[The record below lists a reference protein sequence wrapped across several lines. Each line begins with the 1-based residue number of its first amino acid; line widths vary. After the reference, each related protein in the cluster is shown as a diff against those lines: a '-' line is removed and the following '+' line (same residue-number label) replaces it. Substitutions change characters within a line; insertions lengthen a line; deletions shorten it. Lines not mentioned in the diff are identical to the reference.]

1 MPNHLITAD
10 PPRSG
15 VEGGSFTMEHDGVTT
30 TPATL
35 PDTAIE
41 SYRRQGFVHIPGILS
56 RAEAEQFRLAAAD
69 ALERLADK
77 SLTRGR
83 GAVER
88 IFTQIVNVWR
98 EDEAM
103 RRLTLHPNVGAVAER
118 LAGIPLRLWHDHMLV
133 KLPHNQAPTEFHQ
146 DRPYWPHATSR
157 HTLSAWIALV
167 DVPVERGCMT
177 FIPGSHT
184 RTDLRPQ
191 NLTDSEDLFRI
202 SPDLA
207 WEPRVTV
214 PLRAGDC
221 TFHNGLCAH
230 MALANQTD
238 EIRFAHV
245 VIFMDAETT
254 YTGQRHVVTDPLGLS
269 AGQRLDGEL
278 FPRVGQ

>member
-1 MPNHLITAD
+1 
-10 PPRSG
+10 
-15 VEGGSFTMEHDGVTT
+15 MEAQRILT
-30 TPATL
+30 TPETLSEAT
-35 PDTAIE
+35 IE
-41 SYRRQGFVHIPGILS
+41 SYRKNGFVHIPGIITPE
-56 RAEAEQFRLAAAD
+56 EAESYRAAAAD

-83 GAVER
+83 GKVER

-98 EDEAM
+98 EDDAM
-103 RRLTLHPNVGAVAER
+103 RRLTLHPNVAGVAER
-118 LAGIPLRLWHDHMLV
+118 LAGIPLRIWHDHMLI

-191 NLTDSEDLFRI
+191 DLADSDDLFRVC
-202 SPDLA
+202 PDLI

-221 TFHNGLCAH
+221 TFHNGSCAH
-230 MALANQTD
+230 MALANETD
-238 EIRFAHV
+238 ETRFAH
-245 VIFMDAETT
+245 IIIYMDSETT
-254 YTGQRHVVTDPLGLS
+254 FTGAKHVVTAPLGL
-269 AGQRLDGEL
+269 AEGAPLDGEL
-278 FPRVGQ
+278 FPRPALG